1 MQSVL
6 NCAAVLFSQPA
17 PHIDL
22 VSTYSLK
29 NVQQSVARR
38 DPVTG
43 EQTNKLRKSYAN
55 KLKDLGLEGR
65 NQATK
70 SNNELWGLVDP
81 AWDVVVESGL
91 NVWQEQHGKLMLDE
105 SDVDGIV
112 GMLDSA
118 LGGMQQGRMPKK
130 EHEDWKKHLGFDEAN
145 QIANGPAKPLPHPA
159 ANVPLAQASKTGA
172 PNPAFLA
179 KTGAAAAMRASAPA
193 SPHNANGPTIAA
205 RPDRTG
211 KKRRYD
217 ESSYEGYDDD
227 GYDTG
232 GDSNRR
238 GSGAAGGG
246 KRQKR
251 KVSGR
256 QAGYYSQLAIPEDFS
271 K

>member
-1 MQSVL
+1 VRSVL
-6 NCAAVLFSQPA
+6 NCAAVPLSQPA

-43 EQTNKLRKSYAN
+43 EQINKLRKSYAN
-55 KLKDLGLEGR
+55 KLKDLELEGR

-70 SNNELWGLVDP
+70 SKNELWGLVDP
-81 AWDVVVESGL
+81 AWDIVTESGV

-105 SDVDGIV
+105 SDVDGIM

-130 EHEDWKKHLGFDEAN
+130 EHEDWKKHLGLDEAN
-145 QIANGPAKPLPHPA
+145 QAANGPTKPLPHPIS
-159 ANVPLAQASKTGA
+159 NVPLAQGSKTGA

-179 KTGAAAAMRASAPA
+179 KTGVAAAIRNSAPA
-193 SPHNANGPTIAA
+193 SPRNANGAAIAA

-238 GSGAAGGG
+238 GSGGG

-256 QAGYYSQLAIPEDFS
+256 QASYYSQIAAPE
-271 K
+271 